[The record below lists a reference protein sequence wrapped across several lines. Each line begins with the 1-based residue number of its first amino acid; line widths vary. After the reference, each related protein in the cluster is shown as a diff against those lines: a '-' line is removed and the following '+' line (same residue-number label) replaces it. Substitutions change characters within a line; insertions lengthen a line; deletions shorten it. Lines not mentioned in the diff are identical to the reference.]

1 LSYLPAAFSSVGL
14 LLQPVAAAVLAWA
27 ILNEALEAW
36 QAMGG
41 AVVLSGIVLTH
52 RGVYRMPHKE
62 LRPKEAENRP
72 ESEE

>member
-1 LSYLPAAFSSVGL
+1 L
-14 LLQPVAAAVLAWA
+14 LAWA

-52 RGVYRMPHKE
+52 RGVYRRPHQG
-62 LRPKEAENRP
+62 LRSKEAEN
-72 ESEE
+72 

>member
-1 LSYLPAAFSSVGL
+1 
-14 LLQPVAAAVLAWA
+14 
-27 ILNEALEAW
+27 
-36 QAMGG
+36 MGG

-52 RGVYRMPHKE
+52 RGLYRRSHKE